1 MDELIDI
8 VDKNGKPTGHSV
20 PKSEIHK
27 KGYFHHTA
35 HLWIYNTNG
44 EILLQQRAASK
55 AIHPLLWDVSV
66 AGHIDAG
73 ETPEQGA
80 IREAKE
86 EIGITLKDNDLLK
99 IGVFECFQTYP
110 HGIIDNEFHH
120 TFIAKTECVLKD
132 FTLQKEEVEAL
143 KFISLAEFKS
153 LLASSATNGHFVGTN
168 KAYYL
173 KVVDS
178 ILKATKQD
186 HDDLEN

>member
-8 VDKNGKPTGHSV
+8 VDKNGMPTGESV
-20 PKSEIHK
+20 LKSQIHK

-35 HLWIYNTNG
+35 HLWIYNTKG

-73 ETPEQGA
+73 ETAEEGV

-86 EIGITLKDNDLLK
+86 EIGITIHEKDLIK

-110 HGIIDNEFHH
+110 HGIIDNEFHN
-120 TFIAKTECVLKD
+120 TFILKTDVGLADLTPQKD
-132 FTLQKEEVEAL
+132 EVEAL
-143 KFISLAEFKS
+143 KFVTIDEFRH
-153 LLASSATNGHFVGTN
+153 LLDFSHENKHFVGTN
-168 KAYYL
+168 KDYYL
-173 KVVDS
+173 KVVDR
-178 ILKATKQD
+178 ILKALKQD
-186 HDDLEN
+186 NDNLKD